1 MYLLAFGLAPRL
13 YKEIY
18 KIPYPTSV
26 LYVLLSD
33 WLILAGMKVIT
44 LPRHWIKLSL
54 LHESPH
60 NPQGKTNPKLLLG
73 G

>member
-54 LHESPH
+54 LH
-60 NPQGKTNPKLLLG
+60 
-73 G
+73 